1 MALPRSSDLKRRT
14 RKSDCALGESE
25 RGGDSPLD
33 QRRSSSPQCAD
44 FAHCIGEI
52 AESAKLPRQLFAEC
66 AKTAQAHFLFRQM
79 IAKSPLPERASTNR
93 VASGS
98 VSVQGGPR
106 NGTAVAQQQIG

>member
-14 RKSDCALGESE
+14 KKSDCALGESE

-52 AESAKLPRQLFAEC
+52 AESAK
-66 AKTAQAHFLFRQM
+66 FL
-79 IAKSPLPERASTNR
+79 
-93 VASGS
+93 GS
-98 VSVQGGPR
+98 FWPSVQKLHR
-106 NGTAVAQQQIG
+106 HTFSSAK

>member
-14 RKSDCALGESE
+14 KKSDCALGESE

-52 AESAKLPRQLFAEC
+52 AESAK
-66 AKTAQAHFLFRQM
+66 FLGSF
-79 IAKSPLPERASTNR
+79 SP
-93 VASGS
+93 
-98 VSVQGGPR
+98 SVQKLHR
-106 NGTAVAQQQIG
+106 HTFSSAK

>member
-33 QRRSSSPQCAD
+33 QRRAFVRESSRPQCAD

-52 AESAKLPRQLFAEC
+52 AESAKLL
-66 AKTAQAHFLFRQM
+66 
-79 IAKSPLPERASTNR
+79 
-93 VASGS
+93 GS
-98 VSVQGGPR
+98 FSQSVQKLHR
-106 NGTAVAQQQIG
+106 HTFSSAK